1 MLSMVKEKNLYREKI
16 NFKIKNV
23 CNVAQSDVAMYFKI
37 LFLFLQYFYKAPLS
51 TFFMSHVVR
60 AKFMFDR
67 FSICFAFIFHANI
80 ADCQTSIHFYLLV

>member
-23 CNVAQSDVAMYFKI
+23 CNIAQSDVAMYFKI
-37 LFLFLQYFYKAPLS
+37 LCIFFNVFIKHWYEL
-51 TFFMSHVVR
+51 FFMSHVVR
-60 AKFMFDR
+60 AKFMFNR
-67 FSICFAFIFHANI
+67 FSICFVSIFHANI